1 MQADTLGTTPASGDR
16 GITFTRLVL
25 VLPLTL
31 GILGALYHAAVAL
44 STGGQDA
51 RFYLASAALALA
63 PALLYALAAVAV
75 LRGRR
80 SRPAWALLLVLA
92 VALSAVTAYYLWQYR
107 EGGVLLFVPP
117 YLAVLALVELLRGR
131 AAGRSASG

>member
-1 MQADTLGTTPASGDR
+1 MQADTLSTTPASGDR
-16 GITFTRLVL
+16 GNTVTRLVL
-25 VLPLTL
+25 VLPLAL

-51 RFYLASAALALA
+51 LFYLASAALALA
-63 PALLYALAAVAV
+63 PALLYALAAIAV

-80 SRPAWALLLVLA
+80 SRPAWAALLVFGL
-92 VALSAVTAYYLWQYR
+92 ALSALIAYYLWRYR

-131 AAGRSASG
+131 GGERSASG